1 MSGIVRS
8 IIAGSSFDLPECF
21 SPRNRI
27 FCVLEWLAIPF
38 RAPRSL
44 EIAVAAS
51 VVSEW
56 ACWQHGG
63 GCRGVAKLK
72 YLEVQSTWQLVARPS
87 VTGVLI
93 DSKKY
98 VPTTVRHRLIVGFKA
113 FVCKIVIWK
122 LRIDVPYIISWRAR
136 RSVFCGFLAKILRL

>member
-27 FCVLEWLAIPF
+27 FCVLESLAIPF

-44 EIAVAAS
+44 EIAVTAS

-63 GCRGVAKLK
+63 GCRGVATLK

-98 VPTTVRHRLIVGFKA
+98 VPTTVRHRPDRRFQGFCLQNRDMEA
-113 FVCKIVIWK
+113 A
-122 LRIDVPYIISWRAR
+122 YR
-136 RSVFCGFLAKILRL
+136 RPLDHFLESQAERFL